1 MNAYLMLEVA
11 KQRTAEQHE
20 AARQASRL
28 QALRKAIRA
37 QRHQAAAGAF
47 DLPPIP
53 DYVDGTFATTE
64 DEAAAE
70 RTGAAR

>member
-1 MNAYLMLEVA
+1 MNGFLMLEVTR
-11 KQRTAEQHE
+11 QRAAEQHE
-20 AARQASRL
+20 AARHASRVR
-28 QALRKAIRA
+28 ALRKAIRA
-37 QRHQAAAGAF
+37 QRHHAAADAF

-53 DYVDGTFATTE
+53 DYVDGTFRRPE